1 MNFRRRDRRR
11 GEDIIDLTP
20 MIDVIFQLLIFFMVT
35 TTFITNPGLRLD
47 LPRSSR
53 TELQEKQRDLTV
65 VMLAQEK
72 GAVFFRGKRVA
83 LDGLKKAL
91 SVIAAKNRGAMI
103 FLQAERAVSH
113 GRVVKV
119 ISIIKETGLTRVGIV
134 TEKE

>member
-1 MNFRRRDRRR
+1 MNFRSRRQRR

-20 MIDVIFQLLIFFMVT
+20 LIDVIFQLLIFFMIT

-53 TELQEKQRDLTV
+53 TELREKQRDLTV
-65 VMLAQEK
+65 VMLAKEK
-72 GAVFFRGKRVA
+72 GVVFFRGKRLPLTRLKIA
-83 LDGLKKAL
+83 LGA
-91 SVIAAKNRGAMI
+91 VAAKNRGAMV